1 MEYLLYLDKEVFVF
15 INQSISN
22 PVFDVLLVFMRN
34 RIVWI
39 PLYFFIASF
48 LTFNF
53 GKKGL
58 TILLFALI
66 TGGFSDYMSS
76 SIIKPLV
83 ARPRPCNEKAIDIK
97 VINRIDC
104 GGAYSFP
111 SSHATNHFALGMF
124 FFLFFRKIIKKYAS
138 LFLIWAGLIAFSQVY
153 VGVHYP
159 LDVIGGAILGST
171 IGWFIFWLCEFTV
184 QRMFSRDK
192 YLDL

>member
-1 MEYLLYLDKEVFVF
+1 MEYLLYLDKEIFVI
-15 INQSISN
+15 INQNISN

-48 LTFNF
+48 LTFNL

-83 ARPRPCNEKAIDIK
+83 ARPRPCNEKAFEIK
-97 VINRIDC
+97 VISRIDC

-192 YLDL
+192 YLAL